1 MSEFLGQTALTIS
14 DIDQQLAH
22 TTFVIVDLETAGG
35 KPGDAGIT
43 EIGAVSTRRRST
55 WRISNFL
62 SPRRADPSIYIC
74 PDWNHKSP
82 RGNCAKRGE
91 RSC

>member
-1 MSEFLGQTALTIS
+1 MSEYLGQTALTIS

-43 EIGAVSTRRRST
+43 EIGAVKVRGGEVLGEFRT
-55 WRISNFL
+55 FCH
-62 SPRRADPSIYIC
+62 PGIYIC
-74 PDWNHKSP
+74 ANWNHKSP
-82 RGNCAKRGE
+82 RGNCAKCGE